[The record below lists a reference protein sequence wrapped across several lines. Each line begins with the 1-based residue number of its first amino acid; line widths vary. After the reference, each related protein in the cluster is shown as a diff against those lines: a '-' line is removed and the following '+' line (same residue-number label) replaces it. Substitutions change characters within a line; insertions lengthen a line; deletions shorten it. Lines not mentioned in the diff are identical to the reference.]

1 MEREK
6 IIPINIWNDFYD
18 DGFVPEGE
26 KLETYIYVEDNE
38 IPLAERKCY
47 LEILL
52 KYINKNLNTKNIK
65 TWISLFEGKKGYPN
79 LVGTEHE
86 DMLFDRWEIRLEGL
100 THERLH
106 EWMVVLKN
114 VDLKSNNIPFLIYS
128 ES

>member
-1 MEREK
+1 MEKEK
-6 IIPINIWNDFYD
+6 IIPINIWDDFYD

-26 KLETYIYVEDNE
+26 KLKTYIYVEDDE
-38 IPLAERKCY
+38 ISLGERKCY

-52 KYINKNLNTKNIK
+52 KYIKGNLNTKNIEM
-65 TWISLFEGKKGYPN
+65 WLSLFEGKKKYPN

-86 DMLFDRWEIRLEGL
+86 NMLFDRWEIRLEGL

-106 EWMVVLKN
+106 EWMVVLKD
-114 VDLKSNNIPFLIYS
+114 VDLKANNIPFLIYS

>member
-6 IIPINIWNDFYD
+6 VIPINIWDDFYD

-26 KLETYIYVEDNE
+26 KLETYIYVEDDE
-38 IPLAERKCY
+38 IPLAERKNC

-52 KYINKNLNTKNIK
+52 KYINENLNTKNIK
-65 TWISLFEGKKGYPN
+65 MWISLLEGKKKYPN

-100 THERLH
+100 THQRLH
-106 EWMVVLKN
+106 EWMVVLEN
-114 VDLKSNNIPFLIYS
+114 VDLKANNIPFLIYS